1 MKIAKISIAA
11 LVALSA
17 LAQTASAT
25 PLEEAIK
32 DVDFS
37 GFARYRYTYDNKKPS
52 NADRIKNNAARN
64 EFKFIGNFK
73 AKFDDNFFG
82 VLGLRYLSK
91 DGSGTQSDATNTTQP
106 FTVKQFYLGYKI
118 NNTTVQAGKQI
129 IKTFFT
135 DDLVGTGVVAYN
147 TDVDGLT
154 ISAFAFDALAI
165 DTDYDGNLIP
175 KLTQYNMG
183 TNVYGL
189 GLAGNFDPVAFQL
202 WLANMPHTATLV
214 GTELKVNAPIAD
226 DVKLGVQAQYVSNF
240 MNNEMATKTPY
251 KDARFYAVKANAD
264 FFGANLNAGYINFR
278 ADEGGTGFVTLEDN
292 GDLIN
297 PAKILNSSMGGTGNT
312 QYYNNLK
319 DTNHFWFVGAG
330 YKFDK
335 YALTA
340 NYIDGKGY
348 SYGLNTA
355 KAKRK
360 EANVSASYAYSK
372 KLKFS
377 GFFATAKDKKDG
389 NSYKQNRIR
398 FETKYSF

>member
-1 MKIAKISIAA
+1 MNITKISIAA

-17 LAQTASAT
+17 LAQTSSAT

-52 NADRIKNNAARN
+52 NAARIKNNAARN

-82 VLGLRYLSK
+82 VLGLRYLSN
-91 DGSGTQSDATNTTQP
+91 DGSGTQSDTTNTTEP
-106 FTVKQFYLGYKI
+106 FTVKQFYLGYKAG
-118 NNTTVQAGKQI
+118 NTTVQAGKQI
-129 IKTFFT
+129 VKTFFT
-135 DDLVGTGVVAYN
+135 DDLVGTGISVFN
-147 TDVDGLT
+147 TDVEGLT

-175 KLTQYNMG
+175 NLIKHKTG
-183 TNVYGL
+183 TNIYAL
-189 GLAGNFDPVAFQL
+189 GLAGNFDSIAFQL
-202 WLANMPHTATLV
+202 WIANMSHTATLV
-214 GTELKVNAPIAD
+214 GTELKVNASVTD
-226 DVKLGVQAQYVSNF
+226 DVKLGLQAQYVSNF
-240 MNNEMATKTPY
+240 MNNEMATKTQY
-251 KDARFYAVKANAD
+251 KDARFYAFRANTD
-264 FFGANLNAGYINFR
+264 FFGANLNAGYINFK
-278 ADEGGTGFVTLEDN
+278 ADEGGTGFITLEDN
-292 GDLIN
+292 GELIN
-297 PAKILNSSMGGTGNT
+297 PSKILNSSMGGSGNT

-335 YALTA
+335 YALAA

-348 SYGLNTA
+348 SYGLNAA

-360 EANVSASYAYSK
+360 EANVSTSYTYNK
-372 KLKFS
+372 KLKFL
-377 GFFATAKDKKDG
+377 GFFASAKDKKDG
-389 NSYKQNRIR
+389 KSYKQNRVR